1 VRIACDGEVCE
12 LDKPKFEPMHLKA
25 SDPLFRAAD
34 AADADAIS
42 ELSRFIGLPLAG
54 RKERIDAYYWQ
65 VSLHNAEAAALF
77 RNCDLSTPE
86 RGSRE
91 GSRDTAFGAVRA
103 RWLADTGP
111 VIVARVDR
119 RPLHPLHV
127 AAAAAF
133 CGRYL
138 RRPFQDCID
147 AEDDERDSGEG
158 AKADVA
164 DRRRQVLA
172 LATPGRFADFFEQ
185 YKARRVRGRR
195 PMGDHENAA
204 DYMRRME
211 KWSFMEDDEMEVCP
225 EWEDVP
231 SPFDV

>member
-12 LDKPKFEPMHLKA
+12 LDKPKFEPTNLKA

-91 GSRDTAFGAVRA
+91 GSRHTAFGAVRA

-111 VIVARVDR
+111 VVVARVDR

-127 AAAAAF
+127 AAAATF

-147 AEDDERDSGEG
+147 AEDERRGDAGG
-158 AKADVA
+158 AADIA

-172 LATPGRFADFFEQ
+172 LATPGRFAEFFEL

-195 PMGDHENAA
+195 PMGDRENAV

-211 KWSFMEDDEMEVCP
+211 KWSFMDDEELEVCP